1 MGKRVVITDHAR
13 VRYAERVL
21 GLNIDQM
28 IIKDMRENE
37 VNENANVLGS
47 GLFPIKGKNV
57 NFLVKKGRL
66 ITVMNDGMDY
76 VAEHWRVLR

>member
-21 GLNIDQM
+21 GLNLDQM

-37 VNENANVLGS
+37 VNEKR
-47 GLFPIKGKNV
+47 KGAWV
-57 NFLVKKGRL
+57 WIVS
-66 ITVMNDGMDY
+66 D
-76 VAEHWRVLR
+76 